1 MHPLFAALCAA
12 GAVSYPFLEARWF
25 RVHRVRVPID
35 REIEPLSI
43 LHISDT
49 HHTARNKRLIRFLRA
64 LPTAIER
71 PDIIIA
77 TGDLIEDDSGIE
89 PITDALNALDA
100 RGGRFYVLG
109 SHDYYQSR
117 FQSYSKYFSATR
129 AVPRAT
135 SANTAL
141 LEQRL
146 QDGGWVSLTN
156 RAELYETARGRIRL
170 AGVDDPYLGRD
181 THAHLRRG
189 PHEMFTIG
197 LTHSPE
203 SISRW
208 MLAGFDLV
216 LAGHTHAGQVRVPG
230 IGAIVTNSDLPAA
243 LAGGL
248 HRVGSGWL
256 HVSPG
261 LGTGRFAPIRFN
273 CRPEVT
279 LLEIQGVQTDSRMR
293 R

>member
-12 GAVSYPFLEARWF
+12 GAVSYPFLEARWY

-35 REIEPLSI
+35 RDLEPLSI
-43 LHISDT
+43 LHISDS
-49 HHTARNKRLIRFLRA
+49 HLTAGNKRLIQFLRG
-64 LPTAIER
+64 LPSAIER

-89 PITDALNALDA
+89 PITEALNALRA

-117 FQSYSKYFSATR
+117 FQSYSKYFSAKRVAPPATR
-129 AVPRAT
+129 
-135 SANTAL
+135 ANTAL
-141 LEQRL
+141 LERRL

-156 RAELYETARGRIRL
+156 RSELYETARGRIRL

-189 PHEMFTIG
+189 PDEMLTIG

-279 LLEIQGVQTDSRMR
+279 LLEIRRVQADK
-293 R
+293 